1 MAASDY
7 IIIATAADGG
17 IRAFAATTRGLTEEA
32 RRAHNT
38 SPIATA
44 ALGRLLTAGALMG
57 CTLKNEDDLLT
68 LQIEGNG
75 PIGGITVTADAKSN
89 VKGFV
94 KVPEVM
100 LPPNAKGKL
109 DVGGAVGEGIL
120 SVIKDLGLK
129 EPYIGQVELQ
139 GGEIAAD
146 LTYYFA
152 VSEQTPSA
160 VSLGVLMEKNNTV
173 KQAGGFIIQLM
184 PGAPSELIDR
194 LENKLNGLPS
204 VTTLLDEGKSPE
216 QMLGMILGDMELEIL
231 EKRNT
236 GFYCNCSRERIEKV
250 LFSIGKKELTEMIEE
265 GEPIE
270 VKCHFCN
277 KAYRF
282 ETAELK
288 RILQEGAR

>member
-1 MAASDY
+1 
-7 IIIATAADGG
+7 
-17 IRAFAATTRGLTEEA
+17 
-32 RRAHNT
+32 
-38 SPIATA
+38 
-44 ALGRLLTAGALMG
+44 
-57 CTLKNEDDLLT
+57 
-68 LQIEGNG
+68 
-75 PIGGITVTADAKSN
+75 
-89 VKGFV
+89 
-94 KVPEVM
+94 
-100 LPPNAKGKL
+100 
-109 DVGGAVGEGIL
+109 
-120 SVIKDLGLK
+120 
-129 EPYIGQVELQ
+129 
-139 GGEIAAD
+139 
-146 LTYYFA
+146 
-152 VSEQTPSA
+152 
-160 VSLGVLMEKNNTV
+160 MEKNNTV